1 MLLQMLLCHHNFI
14 SNWKYTHTQLYARM
28 RIEIEKERKLQLL
41 SKIYNKVN
49 NYISYYVGI
58 LLCMYIILWI
68 IYKYNQN
75 IILLISYKKLEYL
88 KKKYIISAIANN
100 IEYRYIIYNLYTFNI
115 IINYIY
121 IYVNKFILLFI
132 YY

>member
-1 MLLQMLLCHHNFI
+1 
-14 SNWKYTHTQLYARM
+14 M